1 MTEKNTILEQKY
13 KNYMVQHEQ
22 YKSLAEQYDRLSQQA
37 LGGAQALKMLLD
49 EEKSTGDENATNGQ
63 DNTGS
68 PLKPP
73 VSPNAPKD
81 EAPKANH

>member
-1 MTEKNTILEQKY
+1 MTEENTTLEQKY

-22 YKSLAEQYDRLSQQA
+22 FKSLAEQYDRLAQQA
-37 LGGAQALKMLLD
+37 LGGAQALKILLD
-49 EEKSTGDENATNGQ
+49 EEKATGDANTTNGE

-81 EAPKANH
+81 EAPKAKH